1 MSTTNGRK
9 FYDEQLAYLASK
21 DTDALVEHHYAEDGA
36 LISFD
41 TLVKGQAE
49 LKAHFKRYIDFL
61 GYIKV
66 LSTDKFTETDD
77 AIFFEATVETRLG
90 VVTVYDAFV
99 FDKDGRATHHFTG
112 VK

>member
-1 MSTTNGRK
+1 MSTTAGRK

-36 LISFD
+36 IVAFD
-41 TLVKGQAE
+41 YIIKGQTD
-49 LKAHFKRYIDFL
+49 LKAHFKRYLDML

-66 LSTDKFTETDD
+66 LSTDKFAEKDD

-99 FDKDGRATHHFTG
+99 FDKDGKATHHFTG